1 MSLRKTEASWIES
14 AQRWQINVQCNGKRK
29 TFISSKPG
37 RKGKLEAERKA
48 DSWLERGAVDDAVKV
63 KVLLDLYVEDKKT
76 RNGERSSSYRQ
87 TEQFVRL
94 YIKPVIGEKRMAV
107 LTAVDCQRVIDTA
120 YRTHNLSRKTLTA
133 TRAALMNFL
142 KWARMSRRSNLLVEG
157 LTIPSGAAP
166 SRRSI
171 LQPDAL
177 KILFSE
183 DTTLYRG
190 KPKFEPYIWAF
201 RFAVVT
207 GFRPGELIALQHKDI
222 SGTRYKLTGAINIR
236 GDRTHGKND
245 NARRSGELGAVAMSI
260 LNSQRLYLISN
271 LVSSDYVFPDHIDPS
286 RPMLEKN
293 YYRHWK
299 RYCVYHGIT
308 EGTTVYELRHTFC
321 SINDEMPEGLKKMV
335 MGHSKSM
342 DTEGV
347 YGHKKRGDDER
358 AAAYI
363 DKAMAPYLA
372 AEK

>member
-1 MSLRKTEASWIES
+1 MAKRNTEAAWVES
-14 AQRWQINVQCNGKRK
+14 AQRWQVNVQCNGRRK
-29 TFISSKPG
+29 TFVSSKPG

-48 DSWLERGAVDDAVKV
+48 DAWLDKGMVDDAVKV
-63 KVLLDLYVEDKKT
+63 KVLLDMFVEDKKT
-76 RNGERSSSYRQ
+76 SNGERSSSYRQ

-94 YIKPVIGEKRMAV
+94 YIKPVIGDKRMSQ

-120 YRTHNLSRKTLTA
+120 YRLHSLSRKTLMGVRSA
-133 TRAALMNFL
+133 IMSFL
-142 KWARMSRRSNLLVEG
+142 KWARMSRRTSLLVEG
-157 LTIPSGAAP
+157 LTVPAGAAP
-166 SRRSI
+166 SQRSI

-177 KILFSE
+177 KTLFSE

-207 GFRPGELIALQHKDI
+207 GFRPGELIALQHKNI
-222 SGTRYKLTGAINIR
+222 TGNRYRLTGAINIR

-245 NARRSGELGAVAMSI
+245 NARRSGELSAIAMSI

-271 LVSSDYVFPDHIDPS
+271 LVDSDYVFPDHIDPQ

-299 RYCVYHGIT
+299 RYCAYHGIT

-335 MGHSKSM
+335 MGHSKNM

-363 DKAMAPYLA
+363 DKAMEQYLTP
-372 AEK
+372 KK

>member
-1 MSLRKTEASWIES
+1 MTNRKNEARWVES
-14 AQRWQINVQCNGKRK
+14 AERWQINVQCKGVRK
-29 TFISSKPG
+29 TFVSSKPG

-48 DSWLERGAVDDAVKV
+48 DNWLSRGLADEHSKV
-63 KVLLDLYVEDKKT
+63 TLLLDMYLDDVKL

-94 YIKPVIGEKRMAV
+94 YIKPVIGAKRMGD
-107 LTAVDCQRVIDTA
+107 LTAIDCQRVIDTA
-120 YRTHNLSRKTLTA
+120 YRQHSLSRKTLTGVRS
-133 TRAALMNFL
+133 TIMNFL
-142 KWARMSRRSNLLVEG
+142 KWARMSQRTTLLVEG
-157 LTIPSGAAP
+157 LTVPAGAAP
-166 SRRSI
+166 SKRSI

-177 KILFSE
+177 KILFNE
-183 DTTLYRG
+183 GMTLCRG
-190 KPKFEPYIWAF
+190 KSTFEPYIWAF

-222 SGTRYKLTGAINIR
+222 TGTRYKLTGAINIR

-245 NARRSGELGAVAMSI
+245 NARRSGELSAVAMSI
-260 LNSQRLYLISN
+260 LNSQRLYLISTLAN
-271 LVSSDYVFPDHIDPS
+271 SDYVFPDHIDPS

-299 RYCVYHGIT
+299 RYCAYHGIT

-321 SINDEMPEGLKKMV
+321 SINDEMPDGLKKMV

-363 DKAMAPYLA
+363 DQAMAQYLTP
-372 AEK
+372 KP